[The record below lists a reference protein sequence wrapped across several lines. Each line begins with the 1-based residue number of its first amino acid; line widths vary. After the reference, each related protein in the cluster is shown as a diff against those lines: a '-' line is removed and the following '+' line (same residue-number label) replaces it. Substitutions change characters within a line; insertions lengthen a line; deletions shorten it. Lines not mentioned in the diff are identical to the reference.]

1 MAKIRSV
8 FIKIP
13 KWLYYTVP
21 AFAVSLILTLL
32 AKNTDSFAEWY
43 STNIYPFFVGTVGRI
58 TSLLPFSLCEILLYT
73 VIILAV
79 VGAVLSVIRF
89 IRGKG
94 KRKQIFMRAIAVVLN
109 FAVSVFFVF
118 TLFCGIN
125 YNRTPF
131 SAVSGF
137 TVETYTAQ
145 ELADLCVYIL
155 KNANDAAQKIETNET
170 LTVNLDEECKKAMN
184 LLGERYD
191 SLSGFYPNA
200 KAVIASEGMSYM
212 RILGMYTPFTI
223 EANYNVNAPDFAKP
237 FTVCHELSHLKGFM
251 REDEAN
257 FIAYLACTGSDNIYL
272 QYAGYVY
279 ALIYAAN
286 ALYSAAGADIYN
298 ELMSYADEKIIAE
311 LRANSAYWKQY
322 ETPVATVATSVNDT
336 YLKSQGQ
343 SDGKK
348 SYGRFVDLMISYR
361 KMQTS

>member
-223 EANYNVNAPDFAKP
+223 EANYNSVAPDFAKP

-257 FIAYLACTGSDNIYL
+257 FIAYLACAGSDNIYL

>member
-94 KRKQIFMRAIAVVLN
+94 KRKQIFMRALAVVLN